1 MPVGEQQSSEEV
13 ETDLSIANREIT
25 AGPIELTIIIPTFKE
40 RANVPI
46 LLERLKAVLSH
57 VVWEVIYV
65 DDHSPDGTA
74 DAVREIAR
82 TDRRVRVIERIGRRG
97 LSSACIEGMMAS
109 AAPYIAVM
117 DADLQ
122 HDETVLPDM
131 LRKIETEKLDVVV
144 ASRRLVGGSMG
155 EFAKGR
161 VRLSDMGSKVSR
173 LVCRCEVSDPM
184 SGFFIVDAK
193 FLRVLVPNL
202 TGSGFKILV
211 DILAS
216 SPAAPRVGEVPY
228 RFRTRQLGESKLDV
242 NVQLEY
248 VFLIVDKL
256 VGEWMPTRFALFVLV
271 GAIGVFVHLT
281 VLSALYLNHRHHFP
295 QAQLIATAVAIVLN
309 FLLNNAITF
318 RDRRLKGWHVLTGL
332 LIFCTACSM
341 GALINVAFANL
352 LIRQGIAW
360 YVAGISGTV
369 ISSVWNY
376 GVNDVLTWRRS
387 RLHRRCSAPQR
398 ALDSSMKEIGTQAVW
413 H

>member
-1 MPVGEQQSSEEV
+1 MPVDERQSSEVV
-13 ETDLSIANREIT
+13 EAYLSVATGETT
-25 AGPIELTIIIPTFKE
+25 ASPIELTIVIPTFKE
-40 RANVPI
+40 RTNVPI
-46 LLERLKAVLSH
+46 LLEKLKGVLSH
-57 VVWEVIYV
+57 VAWEVIYV

-97 LSSACIEGMMAS
+97 LASACVEGMMAS

-122 HDETVLPDM
+122 HDETALPEM

-144 ASRRLVGGSMG
+144 ASRRVAGGSMG
-155 EFAKGR
+155 DFAKER
-161 VRLSDMGSKVSR
+161 VKLSDMGSKVSR

-184 SGFFIVDAK
+184 SGFFIVDAR
-193 FLRVLVPNL
+193 FLRALVPNL

-216 SPAAPRVGEVPY
+216 SPTAPRVGEVPY
-228 RFRTRQLGESKLDV
+228 RFRTRQLGESKLDA

-248 VFLIVDKL
+248 IFLIVDKL
-256 VGEWMPTRFALFVLV
+256 VGKWIPTRFALFVLV
-271 GAIGVFVHLT
+271 GAFGVLVHLA
-281 VLSALYLNHRHHFP
+281 VLTPLYLNYRHHFP
-295 QAQLIATAVAIVLN
+295 QAQLISTAVAMTFN

-318 RDRRLKGWHVLTGL
+318 RDRRLKSWGILKGL
-332 LIFCTACSM
+332 MIFYAACSM
-341 GALINVAFANL
+341 GALINVAFANM

-360 YVAGISGTV
+360 YVAGVSGTV

-376 GVNDVLTWRRS
+376 GVNAVLTWRRS
-387 RLHRRCSAPQR
+387 R
-398 ALDSSMKEIGTQAVW
+398 V
-413 H
+413 

>member
-1 MPVGEQQSSEEV
+1 MPVDERQSSEVV
-13 ETDLSIANREIT
+13 EAYLSVANGETT
-25 AGPIELTIIIPTFKE
+25 ASPIELTIVIPTFKE
-40 RANVPI
+40 RTNVPI
-46 LLERLKAVLSH
+46 LLEKLKGVLSH
-57 VVWEVIYV
+57 VAWEVIYV

-97 LSSACIEGMMAS
+97 LASACVEGMMAS

-122 HDETVLPDM
+122 HDETVLPEM

-144 ASRRLVGGSMG
+144 ASRRVAGGSMG
-155 EFAKGR
+155 NFAKER
-161 VRLSDMGSKVSR
+161 VKLSDMGSNVSR
-173 LVCRCEVSDPM
+173 LVCRCDVSDPM
-184 SGFFIVDAK
+184 SGFFIVDAI
-193 FLRVLVPNL
+193 FLRALVPNL

-216 SPAAPRVGEVPY
+216 SPKDPRIGEVPY

-242 NVQLEY
+242 NAQLEY
-248 VFLIVDKL
+248 IFLIVDKL
-256 VGEWMPTRFALFVLV
+256 VGKWIPTRFALFVLV
-271 GAIGVFVHLT
+271 GAIGVLVHLA
-281 VLSALYLNHRHHFP
+281 VLAPLYLNHKHDFP
-295 QAQLIATAVAIVLN
+295 QAQLISTAVAMTFN

-318 RDRRLKGWHVLTGL
+318 RDRRLKGWHILTGL
-332 LIFCTACSM
+332 LIFYIACSV

-360 YVAGISGTV
+360 YVAGVSGTI

-376 GVNDVLTWRRS
+376 GVNAVLTWRRS
-387 RLHRRCSAPQR
+387 RL
-398 ALDSSMKEIGTQAVW
+398 
-413 H
+413 

>member
-1 MPVGEQQSSEEV
+1 LNLANGE
-13 ETDLSIANREIT
+13 TTAN
-25 AGPIELTIIIPTFKE
+25 PIELAIVVPTFKE

-46 LLERLKAVLSH
+46 LLEKLKAVLSH
-57 VVWEVIYV
+57 VEWEVIYV

-82 TDRRVRVIERIGRRG
+82 IDRRVRVIERIGRRG
-97 LSSACIEGMMAS
+97 LASACVEGMMAS

-122 HDETVLPDM
+122 HDETALPQM
-131 LRKIETEKLDVVV
+131 LHKIEMEKLDVVI
-144 ASRRLVGGSMG
+144 ASRRVAGGSMG
-155 EFAKGR
+155 DFAKER
-161 VRLSDMGSKVSR
+161 VKLSDMGSKVSR

-193 FLRVLVPNL
+193 FLRALVPNL

-216 SPAAPRVGEVPY
+216 SETIPRTGEVPY

-248 VFLIVDKL
+248 IFLIVDKL
-256 VGEWMPTRFALFVLV
+256 VGKWIPTRFALFVLV
-271 GAIGVFVHLT
+271 GAFGVVVHLT
-281 VLSALYLNHRHHFP
+281 VLAPLYLNHRHHFP
-295 QAQLIATAVAIVLN
+295 LAQLVATAVAMTFN

-318 RDRRLKGWHVLTGL
+318 RDRRLKGWHILSGL
-332 LIFCTACSM
+332 LIFYIACSI
-341 GALINVAFANL
+341 GALINVSFANL
-352 LIRQGIAW
+352 LIHQGIAW
-360 YVAGISGTV
+360 YVAGVSGTI

-376 GVNDVLTWRRS
+376 GVNAVLTWRRS
-387 RLHRRCSAPQR
+387 RL
-398 ALDSSMKEIGTQAVW
+398 
-413 H
+413 

>member
-1 MPVGEQQSSEEV
+1 MPLDKNQSSEEAG
-13 ETDLSIANREIT
+13 TDLTVGNGET
-25 AGPIELTIIIPTFKE
+25 KAGRIELTVVIPTFKE

-46 LLERLKAVLSH
+46 LLEKLKAVLSH
-57 VVWEVIYV
+57 VAWEVIYV

-74 DAVREIAR
+74 DAVREIAQ

-97 LSSACIEGMMAS
+97 LSSACVEGMMAS

-122 HDETVLPDM
+122 HDEAALPEM
-131 LRKIETEKLDVVV
+131 LRKIESGKLDVVV
-144 ASRRLVGGSMG
+144 ASRRVAGGSMG
-155 EFAKGR
+155 DFAKER
-161 VRLSDMGSKVSR
+161 VKLSDMGSKISR

-193 FLRVLVPNL
+193 FLRALVPNL

-216 SPAAPRVGEVPY
+216 SPTTPRVDEVPY

-248 VFLIVDKL
+248 IFLIVDKL
-256 VGEWMPTRFALFVLV
+256 VGKWIPTRFALFVLV
-271 GAIGVFVHLT
+271 GAVGVLVHLA
-281 VLSALYLNHRHHFP
+281 VLAPLYLNHRQHFP
-295 QAQLIATAVAIVLN
+295 QAQLIATAVAMTFN
-309 FLLNNAITF
+309 FLLNNATTF
-318 RDRRLKGWHVLTGL
+318 RDRRLKGWHILTGL
-332 LIFCTACSM
+332 LTFYVACSM
-341 GALINVAFANL
+341 GALINVAFASL

-360 YVAGISGTV
+360 YVAGISGTI

-376 GVNDVLTWRRS
+376 GVNAVLTWRRG
-387 RLHRRCSAPQR
+387 RL
-398 ALDSSMKEIGTQAVW
+398 
-413 H
+413 

>member
-1 MPVGEQQSSEEV
+1 MSVDEKQPKTEA
-13 ETDLSIANREIT
+13 ETDLSVPNGET
-25 AGPIELTIIIPTFKE
+25 AGCAIELTIVIPTFKE

-46 LLERLKAVLSH
+46 LLEKLKAVLAH

-74 DAVREIAR
+74 DVVREIAR

-97 LSSACIEGMMAS
+97 LSSACVEGMMAS

-122 HDETVLPDM
+122 HDETALPEM

-144 ASRRLVGGSMG
+144 ASRRVAGGSMG
-155 EFAKGR
+155 DFAKER
-161 VRLSDMGSKVSR
+161 VKLSDMGSRVSR
-173 LVCRCEVSDPM
+173 LVCRCEISDPM
-184 SGFFIVDAK
+184 SGFFIVDAP
-193 FLRVLVPNL
+193 FLRALVPNL

-216 SPAAPRVGEVPY
+216 SQTAPRVGEVPY
-228 RFRTRQLGESKLDV
+228 RFRNRQLGESKLDV

-248 VFLIVDKL
+248 IFLIVDKL
-256 VGEWMPTRFALFVLV
+256 VGKWIPTRFALFVLV
-271 GAIGVFVHLT
+271 GAIGVLVHLA
-281 VLSALYLNHRHHFP
+281 VLAPIYLSHRHHFP
-295 QAQLIATAVAIVLN
+295 QAQLIATAVAMTFN

-318 RDRRLKGWHVLTGL
+318 RDRRLRGWHILTGL
-332 LIFCTACSM
+332 LIFYTACSM

-352 LIRQGIAW
+352 LIQRGIAW
-360 YVAGISGTV
+360 YVAGVSGTV

-376 GVNDVLTWRRS
+376 GVNAVLTWRRS
-387 RLHRRCSAPQR
+387 RL
-398 ALDSSMKEIGTQAVW
+398 
-413 H
+413 

>member
-1 MPVGEQQSSEEV
+1 MAVEKLQLSEEV
-13 ETDLSIANREIT
+13 ETDLSIANGGTT
-25 AGPIELTIIIPTFKE
+25 ACPIELTIVIPTFKE

-46 LLERLKAVLSH
+46 LLEKLKAVLSH

-97 LSSACIEGMMAS
+97 LSSACVEGMMAS

-122 HDETVLPDM
+122 HDETALPEM
-131 LRKIETEKLDVVV
+131 LRKIEKERLDVVV
-144 ASRRLVGGSMG
+144 ASRLVAGGSMG
-155 EFAKGR
+155 DFAEKR
-161 VRLSDMGSKVSR
+161 VKLSNMGSKVSR
-173 LVCRCEVSDPM
+173 LICRCEVSDPM

-216 SPAAPRVGEVPY
+216 SPTAPHVGEVPY
-228 RFRTRQLGESKLDV
+228 RFRTRQLGESKLDAS
-242 NVQLEY
+242 VQLEY
-248 VFLIVDKL
+248 LFLIVDKL
-256 VGEWMPTRFALFVLV
+256 VGKWIPTRFALFVLV
-271 GAIGVFVHLT
+271 GAIGVIVHLT
-281 VLSALYLNHRHHFP
+281 VLALLYLNYRHNFQ
-295 QAQLIATAVAIVLN
+295 QAQLIATAVAIAFN

-318 RDRRLKGWHVLTGL
+318 RDRQLMGWRILGGL
-332 LIFCTACSM
+332 LTFYTACSM
-341 GALINVAFANL
+341 GALINLAFANL
-352 LIRQGIAW
+352 LIRRGIAW
-360 YVAGISGTV
+360 YVAGISGTI

-376 GVNDVLTWRRS
+376 GVNDVLTWHRS
-387 RLHRRCSAPQR
+387 RIYRGSGTKQR
-398 ALDSSMKEIGTQAVW
+398 APV
-413 H
+413 

>member
-1 MPVGEQQSSEEV
+1 MSVDEKQPKTEA
-13 ETDLSIANREIT
+13 ETDLSVPNGET
-25 AGPIELTIIIPTFKE
+25 AGCAIELTIVIPTFKE

-46 LLERLKAVLSH
+46 LLEKLKAVLAH

-74 DAVREIAR
+74 DVVREIAR

-97 LSSACIEGMMAS
+97 LSSACVEGMMAS

-122 HDETVLPDM
+122 HDETALPEM

-144 ASRRLVGGSMG
+144 ASRRVAGGSMG
-155 EFAKGR
+155 DFAKER
-161 VRLSDMGSKVSR
+161 VKLSDMGSRVSR
-173 LVCRCEVSDPM
+173 LVCRCEISDPM
-184 SGFFIVDAK
+184 SGFFIVDAP
-193 FLRVLVPNL
+193 FLRALVPNL

-216 SPAAPRVGEVPY
+216 SQTAPRVGEVPY
-228 RFRTRQLGESKLDV
+228 RFRNRQLGESKLDV

-248 VFLIVDKL
+248 IFLIVDKL
-256 VGEWMPTRFALFVLV
+256 VGKWIPTRFALFVLV
-271 GAIGVFVHLT
+271 GAIGVLVHLA
-281 VLSALYLNHRHHFP
+281 VLAPIYLSHRHHFP
-295 QAQLIATAVAIVLN
+295 QAQLIATAVAMTFN

-318 RDRRLKGWHVLTGL
+318 RDRRLRGWHILTGL
-332 LIFCTACSM
+332 LIFYTACSM

-352 LIRQGIAW
+352 LIQRGIAW
-360 YVAGISGTV
+360 YVAGVSGTI

-376 GVNDVLTWRRS
+376 GVNAVLTWRRS
-387 RLHRRCSAPQR
+387 RL
-398 ALDSSMKEIGTQAVW
+398 
-413 H
+413 

>member
-1 MPVGEQQSSEEV
+1 MPVEEQQSSETAEM
-13 ETDLSIANREIT
+13 DLRVANSHT
-25 AGPIELTIIIPTFKE
+25 AACPLELTIVVPTFKE

-46 LLERLKAVLSH
+46 LLEKLKAVLSH
-57 VVWEVIYV
+57 VAWEVIYV

-74 DAVREIAR
+74 DAVRKIAR
-82 TDRRVRVIERIGRRG
+82 ADRCVRVIERIGRRG
-97 LSSACIEGMMAS
+97 LSSACVEGMMAS

-122 HDETVLPDM
+122 HDEIALPGM

-144 ASRRLVGGSMG
+144 ASRRVEGGSMG
-155 EFAKGR
+155 DFAKKR
-161 VRLSDMGSKVSR
+161 VKLSDMGSKVSR

-184 SGFFIVDAK
+184 SGFFIVDAN
-193 FLRVLVPNL
+193 FLRALVPNL

-216 SPAAPRVGEVPY
+216 SPTVPRVGEVPY

-248 VFLIVDKL
+248 IFLVVDKL
-256 VGEWMPTRFALFVLV
+256 VGKWIPTRFALFVLV
-271 GAIGVFVHLT
+271 GAIGVLVHLA
-281 VLSALYLNHRHHFP
+281 VLAPLYLNHRHHFP
-295 QAQLIATAVAIVLN
+295 QAQLIATAVAMTFN

-318 RDRRLKGWHVLTGL
+318 RDRRLKGRRIVTGL
-332 LIFCTACSM
+332 LIFYTACSM

-352 LIRQGIAW
+352 LVRQGIVW
-360 YVAGISGTV
+360 YVAGVSGTI

-376 GVNDVLTWRRS
+376 GVNAVLTWRHSRS
-387 RLHRRCSAPQR
+387 
-398 ALDSSMKEIGTQAVW
+398 
-413 H
+413 

>member
-1 MPVGEQQSSEEV
+1 MPIEEQQSSEQMEI
-13 ETDLSIANREIT
+13 DLSVANGET
-25 AGPIELTIIIPTFKE
+25 AACPIELTIVIPTFKE

-46 LLERLKAVLSH
+46 LLEKLIAVLSH
-57 VVWEVIYV
+57 VEWEVIYV

-74 DAVREIAR
+74 DAVRQIAR

-97 LSSACIEGMMAS
+97 LSSACVEGMMAS
-109 AAPYIAVM
+109 AAPHIAVM

-122 HDETVLPDM
+122 HDETVLPEM

-144 ASRRLVGGSMG
+144 ASRRVAGGSMG
-155 EFAKGR
+155 EFAIERIK
-161 VRLSDMGSKVSR
+161 LSNMGSRVSR

-184 SGFFIVDAK
+184 SGYFIVDAK
-193 FLRVLVPNL
+193 FLRALVPNL

-216 SPAAPRVGEVPY
+216 SPSAPRVGEVPY
-228 RFRTRQLGESKLDV
+228 RFRTRQLGESKLDI

-256 VGEWMPTRFALFVLV
+256 VGRWIPTRFALFVLV
-271 GAIGVFVHLT
+271 GAIGVLVHLA
-281 VLSALYLNHRHHFP
+281 VLAPLYLNHRHHFP
-295 QAQLIATAVAIVLN
+295 QAQLIATAVAMTFN

-318 RDRRLKGWHVLTGL
+318 RDRRLKGWHILTGL
-332 LIFCTACSM
+332 LIFYTACSM

-352 LIRQGIAW
+352 LVRQGIVW
-360 YVAGISGTV
+360 YVAGVSGTI

-376 GVNDVLTWRRS
+376 GVNAVLTWRHS
-387 RLHRRCSAPQR
+387 RL
-398 ALDSSMKEIGTQAVW
+398 
-413 H
+413 